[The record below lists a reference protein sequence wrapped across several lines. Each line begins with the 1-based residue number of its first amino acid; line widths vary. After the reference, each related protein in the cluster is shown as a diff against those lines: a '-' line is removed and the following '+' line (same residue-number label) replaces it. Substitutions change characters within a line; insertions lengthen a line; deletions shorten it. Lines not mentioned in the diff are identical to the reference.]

1 MLLPIKNNQSLGRD
15 MKSKALVNTNR
26 SEAESYKIKT
36 AAMARMR
43 DQASEIN
50 NMKKQLDELTTL
62 KADFQEIKSMLSA
75 VLNK

>member
-1 MLLPIKNNQSLGRD
+1 